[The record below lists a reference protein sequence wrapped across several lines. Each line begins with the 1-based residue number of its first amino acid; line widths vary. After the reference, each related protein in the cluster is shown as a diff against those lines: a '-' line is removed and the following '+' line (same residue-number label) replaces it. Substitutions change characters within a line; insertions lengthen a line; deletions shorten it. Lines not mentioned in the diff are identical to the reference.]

1 MAEKLKKNDFI
12 EIQYTG
18 KVKDGDIFDTNI
30 PEQAKKINL
39 EIKDRPLII
48 CLGQGMILPAID
60 EFLIGKN
67 ADAEYT
73 LDLPS
78 EKAFGKR
85 RRELVKTMP
94 ISVFNQAKTKPQA
107 GMVFAF
113 DNMLG
118 KITTVSGGRVIV
130 DFNNPLAGKD
140 VTYELKVKRILK
152 DEKEKVEA
160 LIKTFFRKEFK
171 FEIKEKKLILRADK
185 KLIKFIEMFKPK
197 FKEILDL
204 ELSVENI

>member
-18 KVKDGDIFDTNI
+18 KVKDGDVFDTNI
-30 PEQAKKINL
+30 ADEAKKINL

-73 LDLPS
+73 LELPS

-85 RRELVKTMP
+85 KRELIKTMP
-94 ISVFNQAKTKPQA
+94 ISVFNQAKAKPQA
-107 GMVFAF
+107 GMIFAF

-140 VTYELKVKRILK
+140 VTYNLKVKRILK
-152 DEKEKVEA
+152 DEKEK
-160 LIKTFFRKEFK
+160 IKSLMRTFFRKEFT
-171 FEIKEKKLILRADK
+171 FRVEQKKLILRVDEKLK
-185 KLIKFIEMFKPK
+185 KFVEMFKSK